1 MRRIYIKLM
10 AIIAFGEEE
19 NRNGGGTKRSLIIF
33 LISFKEQFEANIK
46 ITYP

>member
-1 MRRIYIKLM
+1 M

-19 NRNGGGTKRSLIIF
+19 NRNGAGTKRSLIF
-33 LISFKEQFEANIK
+33 LISFKEQLEANIK